1 MSQASNI
8 KAVVAK
14 VEQSI
19 EELSKQIRETRGA
32 VERLAEET
40 KTRLDGSLGQVG
52 ALAKEIHQEIDTFG
66 EQRRLVESQLTAE
79 VDRAK
84 QLSALKDLEDAV
96 HVVVETLEE
105 LTGKVE
111 ISHLIEAVQK
121 LEAQQKAGSG
131 GNR

>member
-1 MSQASNI
+1 MSQAANI

-32 VERLAEET
+32 VERLAEEIR
-40 KTRLDGSLGQVG
+40 TRLDGTLGQVG
-52 ALAKEIHQEIDTFG
+52 VLTKEIHQEIATFD

-79 VDRAK
+79 VDAAK
-84 QLSALKDLEDAV
+84 RLSALKDLEDAV

-105 LTGKVE
+105 LTSKVE
-111 ISHLIEAVQK
+111 ISHLLEAVQK
-121 LEAQQKAGSG
+121 LEAQQKAGTEAS
-131 GNR
+131 R